1 MAGYSG
7 TPLPRKLGIKPGT
20 RLGLVGAPDDFA
32 ATLGELPD
40 DVSPRPVVRG
50 KDQFDVIVCFA
61 RSSQEL
67 ARALPAL
74 PARLHPA
81 GGLWIAW
88 PKKSAKKT
96 VKKTAKQAAADAD
109 GLPSDLTEA
118 EVRARGLATGLVD
131 NKVCAIDDT
140 WSSLR
145 FVVRLA
151 ARPRQQTRPRG

>member
-7 TPLPRKLGIKPGT
+7 TPLPKKLGIKPGT
-20 RLGLVGAPDDFA
+20 RLGLVGAPEDFPQ
-32 ATLGELPD
+32 TLGALPD
-40 DVSPRPVVRG
+40 GVAPRRVGRN

-61 RSSQEL
+61 RSSKEL
-67 ARALPAL
+67 VQALPAL
-74 PARLHPA
+74 PARLDPA

-88 PKKSAKKT
+88 PKKSA
-96 VKKTAKQAAADAD
+96 AKSAA
-109 GLPSDLTEA
+109 LPTDLTEG

-140 WSSLR
+140 WSGLR

-151 ARPRQQTRPRG
+151 ARPRGAARPPP

>member
-7 TPLPRKLGIKPGT
+7 TPLPKKLGIKSGT

-32 ATLGELPD
+32 ETLGELPD
-40 DVSPRPVVRG
+40 DVFPRRVGRG
-50 KDQFDVIVCFA
+50 QKQKDQFDVIVCFA
-61 RSSQEL
+61 RSSKEL
-67 ARALPAL
+67 AGELAALL
-74 PARLHPA
+74 ARLDPR

-88 PKKSAKKT
+88 PKKMTKKSASKS
-96 VKKTAKQAAADAD
+96 AL
-109 GLPSDLTEA
+109 LPSDLTEA

-140 WSSLR
+140 WSGLR

-151 ARPRQQTRPRG
+151 ARPRG